1 MRLNYHPVLSLVNYH
16 AFSRLIQVG
25 RISGASSDDA
35 CHDHAADVQ
44 RLTSLEDALDAD
56 RRAREQA
63 SDRILSVTG

>member
-1 MRLNYHPVLSLVNYH
+1 MP
-16 AFSRLIQVG
+16 
-25 RISGASSDDA
+25 
-35 CHDHAADVQ
+35 CHDHATDVQ